1 MKSLFIF
8 IRVIGFLL
16 ITRIV
21 QLTNTSKF
29 LVLWNYIGKIM
40 KSLLYLSDKR
50 DHIQYVKAR
59 YRLLFNFSL
68 MTYIFIM

>member
-8 IRVIGFLL
+8 LRVIGFLL

-29 LVLWNYIGKIM
+29 LVLWNYIGKVM

-59 YRLLFNFSL
+59 YRLLFNL